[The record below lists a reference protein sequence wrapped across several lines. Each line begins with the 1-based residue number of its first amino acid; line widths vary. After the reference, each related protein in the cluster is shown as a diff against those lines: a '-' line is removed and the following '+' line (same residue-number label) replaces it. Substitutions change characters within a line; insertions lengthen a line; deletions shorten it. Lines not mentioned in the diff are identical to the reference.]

1 MYTNGLKD
9 RFGSPL
15 ISKRDGDKVYAQI
28 VANNTFTGNNTFS
41 AGISVLPLGTTT
53 VTGQPA
59 YGLSV
64 TVPNSDGSGGGLQ
77 LWGVQFM
84 QGDEWSSN
92 ALKIV
97 HNQLALHGTSESP
110 TSLTFDNANVVE
122 FKTMPDDGG
131 AVGVTYDF
139 QSWQWT
145 DDSHSDKTNTAPVQ
159 ILKNNAIS
167 LTEKSVLNMSES
179 DNRYYT
185 KTQSDDR
192 YAEIFSD
199 NIFHGDNS
207 FDGSI
212 YVIGSASFNGSVKKG
227 GTADDNEILNRA
239 ESDVRYAQ
247 LEAENTFTA
256 NNTFEQEVQLE
267 NGATANNNIN
277 VESGNIIVNKEG
289 VLTFSDPDGT
299 VISSNGVSGYQYIEL
314 VPTSF
319 TNGAIYE
326 LGLVEGSLDLSAI
339 QFDGIED
346 KLVQTCEV
354 WFRTG
359 STLPTITWPTG
370 TYWIDAKNGVAP
382 TLIAN
387 MTYRIVFRNE
397 IIRTV
402 ASVGY
407 CYPTPTV

>member
-1 MYTNGLKD
+1 MSNNFTTRTASLRATTASVRKLDTKEVSINGENID
-9 RFGSPL
+9 
-15 ISKRDGDKVYAQI
+15 SKYASLN
-28 VANNTFTGNNTFS
+28 AS
-41 AGISVLPLGTTT
+41 
-53 VTGQPA
+53 
-59 YGLSV
+59 
-64 TVPNSDGSGGGLQ
+64 NS
-77 LWGVQFM
+77 
-84 QGDEWSSN
+84 
-92 ALKIV
+92 
-97 HNQLALHGTSESP
+97 
-110 TSLTFDNANVVE
+110 
-122 FKTMPDDGG
+122 
-131 AVGVTYDF
+131 
-139 QSWQWT
+139 
-145 DDSHSDKTNTAPVQ
+145 
-159 ILKNNAIS
+159 
-167 LTEKSVLNMSES
+167 
-179 DNRYYT
+179 
-185 KTQSDDR
+185 
-192 YAEIFSD
+192 
-199 NIFHGDNS
+199 
-207 FDGSI
+207 
-212 YVIGSASFNGSVKKG
+212 
-227 GTADDNEILNRA
+227 
-239 ESDVRYAQ
+239 
-247 LEAENTFTA
+247 FTA

-267 NGATANNNIN
+267 NGAIANNNIN
-277 VESGNIIVNKEG
+277 VENGNIIVNKDG

-359 STLPTITWPTG
+359 STLPTITWPSG
-370 TYWIDAKNGVAP
+370 TYWIDKANGVAP

>member
-15 ISKRDGDKVYAQI
+15 ISKRDGDKVYAQ
-28 VANNTFTGNNTFS
+28 
-41 AGISVLPLGTTT
+41 
-53 VTGQPA
+53 
-59 YGLSV
+59 
-64 TVPNSDGSGGGLQ
+64 
-77 LWGVQFM
+77 
-84 QGDEWSSN
+84 
-92 ALKIV
+92 
-97 HNQLALHGTSESP
+97 
-110 TSLTFDNANVVE
+110 
-122 FKTMPDDGG
+122 
-131 AVGVTYDF
+131 
-139 QSWQWT
+139 
-145 DDSHSDKTNTAPVQ
+145 
-159 ILKNNAIS
+159 
-167 LTEKSVLNMSES
+167 
-179 DNRYYT
+179 
-185 KTQSDDR
+185 
-192 YAEIFSD
+192 
-199 NIFHGDNS
+199 
-207 FDGSI
+207 
-212 YVIGSASFNGSVKKG
+212 
-227 GTADDNEILNRA
+227 
-239 ESDVRYAQ
+239 
-247 LEAENTFTA
+247 LEAENTFTT

-326 LGLVEGSLDLSAI
+326 LGLVEGSLNLSAI

-370 TYWIDAKNGVAP
+370 TYWIDKANGVAP

-407 CYPTPTV
+407 CYPTPTA

>member
-15 ISKRDGDKVYAQI
+15 ISKRDGDKVYAQ
-28 VANNTFTGNNTFS
+28 
-41 AGISVLPLGTTT
+41 
-53 VTGQPA
+53 
-59 YGLSV
+59 
-64 TVPNSDGSGGGLQ
+64 
-77 LWGVQFM
+77 
-84 QGDEWSSN
+84 
-92 ALKIV
+92 
-97 HNQLALHGTSESP
+97 
-110 TSLTFDNANVVE
+110 
-122 FKTMPDDGG
+122 
-131 AVGVTYDF
+131 
-139 QSWQWT
+139 
-145 DDSHSDKTNTAPVQ
+145 
-159 ILKNNAIS
+159 
-167 LTEKSVLNMSES
+167 
-179 DNRYYT
+179 
-185 KTQSDDR
+185 
-192 YAEIFSD
+192 
-199 NIFHGDNS
+199 
-207 FDGSI
+207 
-212 YVIGSASFNGSVKKG
+212 
-227 GTADDNEILNRA
+227 
-239 ESDVRYAQ
+239 
-247 LEAENTFTA
+247 LEAENTFTT

-267 NGATANNNIN
+267 NGAIANNNIN

-314 VPTSF
+314 APTSF

-346 KLVQTCEV
+346 KIVQTCEV

-407 CYPTPTV
+407 CYPTPTA